1 MVTEEDVV
9 HRDQFQHSER
19 EHTQGLGLRIEGLGF
34 RVSKE
39 DVVHRDQF
47 QHSER
52 KHIHKSTHLGEVG
65 L

>member
-1 MVTEEDVV
+1 MVTE
-9 HRDQFQHSER
+9 
-19 EHTQGLGLRIEGLGF
+19 
-34 RVSKE
+34 E